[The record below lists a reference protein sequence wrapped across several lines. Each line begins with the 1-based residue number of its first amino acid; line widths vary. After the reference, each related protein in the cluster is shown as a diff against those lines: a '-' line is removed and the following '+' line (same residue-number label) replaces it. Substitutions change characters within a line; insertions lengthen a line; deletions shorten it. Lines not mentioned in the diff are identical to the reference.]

1 MKRAKAHADGGGPSD
16 LERDSDSKVPLEGS
30 STDTT
35 VELPPLAP
43 PSALGGR
50 ELCSW
55 AARLMEGR
63 VGPRSSSLRAVEK
76 LLVVV
81 DTLQIFGLLWAT
93 SLAWPWPYQ
102 VSVRSV
108 AFQQHAPS
116 KRHFSSPPIRDTNQ
130 P

>member
-1 MKRAKAHADGGGPSD
+1 MKRAKAHADGGGPND
-16 LERDSDSKVPLEGS
+16 FERDSDSNAPVEGTAT
-30 STDTT
+30 STT
-35 VELPPLAP
+35 ELPPFTP
-43 PSALGGR
+43 PSSAGGSD
-50 ELCSW
+50 LCGW
-55 AARLMEGR
+55 AAKLAEGR
-63 VGPRSSSLRAVEK
+63 VGPRSSSLRALEK

-116 KRHFSSPPIRDTNQ
+116 KRHFSSPPIHDANQ